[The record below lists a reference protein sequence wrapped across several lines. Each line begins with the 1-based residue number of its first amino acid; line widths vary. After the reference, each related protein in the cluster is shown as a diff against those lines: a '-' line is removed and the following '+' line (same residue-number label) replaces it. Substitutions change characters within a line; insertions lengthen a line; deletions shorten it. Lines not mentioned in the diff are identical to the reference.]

1 MAVETLEAVRRKGDM
16 VCKIRKMLIFADDV
30 VHVVVAGALLLTAIF
45 MMLFTAQNFRDMTV
59 ASILLVI
66 NDVLFVL
73 IIMELLWTVI
83 RYLKRQAFSLKPFL
97 AIGIISSL
105 RRILMLEA
113 QMSMTE
119 HSTYYPLVELGIST
133 GIVFVLVIAYYL
145 VNTVDKNGD
154 KSMDKGVD
162 NKGAAS

>member
-1 MAVETLEAVRRKGDM
+1 MAESAEKEKKRGNLI
-16 VCKIRKMLIFADDV
+16 CSIRKMLIFADDV
-30 VHVVVAGALLLTAIF
+30 VHVLVAVALLASAVF
-45 MMLFTAQNFRDMTV
+45 MLIFTATNFS
-59 ASILLVI
+59 SISVSSTLLVI

-83 RYLKRQAFSLKPFL
+83 RYLKRQEFSLKPFL

-113 QMSMTE
+113 QMSMNA
-119 HSTYYPLVELGIST
+119 HADWQPMIELGIST

-145 VNTVDKNGD
+145 MNRVDKE
-154 KSMDKGVD
+154 KMV
-162 NKGAAS
+162 A

>member
-1 MAVETLEAVRRKGDM
+1 MAEHDKEVKRGNFVCNVRKF
-16 VCKIRKMLIFADDV
+16 LIFADDV
-30 VHVVVAGALLLTAIF
+30 VHVLVAVALLASAVF
-45 MMLFTAQNFRDMTV
+45 MLVFTAGNFANITV
-59 ASILLVI
+59 SSTLLVI

-83 RYLKRQAFSLKPFL
+83 RYLKRQEFSLKPFL

-113 QMSMTE
+113 QMSMNVHADTF
-119 HSTYYPLVELGIST
+119 PLMELGIST

-145 VNTVDKNGD
+145 MNKVDKE
-154 KSMDKGVD
+154 KIV
-162 NKGAAS
+162 

>member
-1 MAVETLEAVRRKGDM
+1 LQEKGKTSRLVCTIRRA
-16 VCKIRKMLIFADDV
+16 IIYADDII
-30 VHVVVAGALLLTAIF
+30 HVLVALALLVSAVF
-45 MMLFTAQNFRDMTV
+45 MLVFTATNFQEMSVSST
-59 ASILLVI
+59 LLVI

-83 RYLKRQAFSLKPFL
+83 RYLKRQEFSLKPFL

-113 QMSMTE
+113 QMSMTD
-119 HSTYYPLVELGIST
+119 HTDATRLIELGIST

-145 VNTVDKNGD
+145 MHKTEKI
-154 KSMDKGVD
+154 
-162 NKGAAS
+162 A